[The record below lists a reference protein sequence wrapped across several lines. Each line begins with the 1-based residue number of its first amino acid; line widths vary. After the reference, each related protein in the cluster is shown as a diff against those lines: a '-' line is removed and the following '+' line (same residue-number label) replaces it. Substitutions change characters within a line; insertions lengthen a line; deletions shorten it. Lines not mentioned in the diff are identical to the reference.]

1 MKNRNA
7 GRVRAQKRF
16 VQSRQTHKNRKQA
29 KKALKEL
36 RGHEIISTGR
46 TLQKVGKK
54 VEYKDGFRLGH
65 GSARIREMSAVVA
78 DMGERVGESFR
89 RPGKKKTAQLLL
101 GLPDGECLGF
111 CYSAYKHDKRLPS
124 VAMVDAT
131 QTAANITYHYESKI
145 CGQAQLAALTFPALD
160 GRITVENY
168 KAGVDLAFKRF
179 NKLKNAFKKSE
190 LGEFI
195 YAQLE
200 APFDPETETFYL
212 HFHVFVEIGFGDL
225 SRRNALSFLKA
236 NTPWLENHAGLH
248 LKRIAHKDVGRV
260 IRYGTKPCST
270 AYEIA
275 AAGNE
280 SVFEGYLGQSKGKRF
295 TRTEGP
301 LKASL
306 KELKD
311 QGRRTTFH
319 RCETTGRMSVC
330 LVEKRS
336 KTDPKKDD
344 SSEASEAEK
353 PDPERVRES
362 PDRPKTE
369 NIYCGSGRPVA
380 SPEGRLLAFGLV
392 QNFEED
398 RLENLLVSGGPG
410 SFYEAN
416 KLARNAWETNTGR
429 RFSLKEFLNPIAED
443 ILKALRDS
451 EVQSYTVIVSPNV
464 LKTLLEIEKERK
476 LKSREIKDSPK
487 PKYRWLSLLESP
499 FSSLRISSI
508 NIFGSVF
515 WSKVN
520 SFISKMKR

>member
-1 MKNRNA
+1 MWGSFSPNF
-7 GRVRAQKRF
+7 QI
-16 VQSRQTHKNRKQA
+16 
-29 KKALKEL
+29 LP
-36 RGHEIISTGR
+36 STKG

-54 VEYKDGFRLGH
+54 VEYKDGFRFGV
-65 GSARIREMSAVVA
+65 GSTNIREMSAVVA
-78 DMGERVGESFR
+78 EMGEQIGQSFR

-101 GLPDGECLGF
+101 GLPDGEYLGF

-145 CGQAQLAALTFPALD
+145 YGQAQLAALTFPALD
-160 GRITVENY
+160 ERITVENY
-168 KAGVDLAFKRF
+168 EAGVDLAFKRF

-200 APFDPETETFYL
+200 APYDPITETFYL
-212 HFHVFVEIGFGDL
+212 HFHVFLEIGFGDV
-225 SRRNALSFLKA
+225 SRRDALSFLKT
-236 NTPWLENHAGLH
+236 NTPWLESHAGLH
-248 LKRIAHKDVGRV
+248 LKRIAHKDVARA
-260 IRYGTKPCST
+260 IRYGTKPCAT

-280 SVFEGYLGQSKGKRF
+280 SVFEAYLGQSRRKRF
-295 TRTEGP
+295 TRTEAP
-301 LKASL
+301 LKTTL

-330 LVEKRS
+330 LVDKRS
-336 KTDPKKDD
+336 KTNSKKDD
-344 SSEASEAEK
+344 TSESSEAEK
-353 PDPERVRES
+353 PDPERVPQN

-369 NIYCGSGRPVA
+369 NIYCGCGNPVA

-398 RLENLLVSGGPG
+398 SLENLLVSGGPG

-416 KLARNAWETNTGR
+416 KVARYAWEANTGR
-429 RFSLKEFLNPIAED
+429 RFNLKEFLNPIAED
-443 ILKALRDS
+443 ILKLLRAS

-476 LKSREIKDSPK
+476 PKNRKIKESPD
-487 PKYRWLSLLESP
+487 PKYGWLTLLESP
-499 FSSLRISSI
+499 ISRLKIYSL
-508 NIFGSVF
+508 NLFGNEF

-520 SFISKMKR
+520 SFISRLKH